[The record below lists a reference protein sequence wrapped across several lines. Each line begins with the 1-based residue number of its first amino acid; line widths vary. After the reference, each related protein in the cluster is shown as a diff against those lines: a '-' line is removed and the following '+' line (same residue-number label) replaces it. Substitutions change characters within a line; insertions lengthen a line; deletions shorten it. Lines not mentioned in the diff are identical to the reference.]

1 MMFDKQFLRNAMV
14 AECLSL
20 KALAE
25 KSNVTQ
31 TTICLIL
38 SGKRNPSLATI
49 GKLAKAL
56 NRNPADFFKE

>member
-1 MMFDKQFLRNAMV
+1 MFDKQFLRNAMV
-14 AECLSL
+14 AECLSM

-25 KSNVTQ
+25 KSNVTL

-38 SGKRNPSLATI
+38 NGKRNPSLATI